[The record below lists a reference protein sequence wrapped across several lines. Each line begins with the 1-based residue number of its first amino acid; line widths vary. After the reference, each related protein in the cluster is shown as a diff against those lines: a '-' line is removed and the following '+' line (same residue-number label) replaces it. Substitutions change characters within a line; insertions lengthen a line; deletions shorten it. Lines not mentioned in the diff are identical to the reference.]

1 MPNAPSRLCLDC
13 TRKAI
18 NDTKYC
24 ADHQVKNKAADYKL
38 LYDRYRANDPIRALY
53 KKRRWLKGT
62 KLIVSKRD
70 PLCVECGHRATK
82 VIDHHPLEA
91 REIVARFGVDEF
103 YNPERCRGLCK
114 QCHDI
119 KTATT
124 TGFAKT
130 RSAETNQNDESL
142 NPCGAVVIPAE

>member
-1 MPNAPSRLCLDC
+1 MGVVTMPNAPSPSRLCRDC
-13 TRKAI
+13 TNRAI

-24 ADHQVKNKAADYKL
+24 AGHQTKNKAADHKL
-38 LYDRYRANDPIRALY
+38 LYDRYRSNDPIRLLY

-62 KLIVSKRD
+62 KLTVTKRD

-82 VIDHHPLEA
+82 VVDHHPLEA
-91 REIVARFGVDEF
+91 REIVARFGVDAF
-103 YNPERCRGLCK
+103 YDPTRCRGLCK

-124 TGFAKT
+124 TGFAKQGKT
-130 RSAETNQNDESL
+130 GTPNENGE
-142 NPCGAVVIPAE
+142 

>member
-1 MPNAPSRLCLDC
+1 MPSSTSRLCLDC
-13 TRKAI
+13 TNKAI
-18 NDTKYC
+18 NGTKYC
-24 ADHQVKNKAADYKL
+24 ANHQSKNNAADYRL
-38 LYDRYRANDPIRALY
+38 LYDRYRANDPIRLLY

-62 KLIVSKRD
+62 KLIVTRRD

-91 REIVARFGVDEF
+91 REIVARFGVDAF
-103 YNPERCRGLCK
+103 YDPTRCRGLCK

-124 TGFAKT
+124 TGFATPSKAGT
-130 RSAETNQNDESL
+130 SE
-142 NPCGAVVIPAE
+142 